1 MASNYNEEDEE
12 GQEIIPDNSAYNQL
26 WQEALDVDEE
36 VQRILQ
42 EHALPINDD
51 ELEHA
56 EEALEE
62 EEGEMKWV
70 IFFSFKTLM
79 RVSFVH
85 PRNGI
90 FVFCVTSQ
98 SSVLFHR

>member
-1 MASNYNEEDEE
+1 M
-12 GQEIIPDNSAYNQL
+12 
-26 WQEALDVDEE
+26 
-36 VQRILQ
+36 
-42 EHALPINDD
+42 PINDD

-56 EEALEE
+56 EEAQEE

-70 IFFSFKTLM
+70 IFFSFKTMM

-90 FVFCVTSQ
+90 YFLRDFPVECVIQ
-98 SSVLFHR
+98 SLDGHVSSLGRVI

>member
-1 MASNYNEEDEE
+1 M
-12 GQEIIPDNSAYNQL
+12 
-26 WQEALDVDEE
+26 
-36 VQRILQ
+36 
-42 EHALPINDD
+42 PINDD

-56 EEALEE
+56 EEAQEEE

-79 RVSFVH
+79 RVSCVH

-90 FVFCVTSQ
+90 LFFCVISQ
-98 SSVLFHR
+98 SSALFSR

>member
-1 MASNYNEEDEE
+1 
-12 GQEIIPDNSAYNQL
+12 
-26 WQEALDVDEE
+26 
-36 VQRILQ
+36 
-42 EHALPINDD
+42 LPINDD

>member
-1 MASNYNEEDEE
+1 M
-12 GQEIIPDNSAYNQL
+12 
-26 WQEALDVDEE
+26 
-36 VQRILQ
+36 
-42 EHALPINDD
+42 PINDD

-56 EEALEE
+56 EEAQEEE

-90 FVFCVTSQ
+90 YFLRDFPVECVIPPLDGQVSLLGR
-98 SSVLFHR
+98 VI